1 MRLCS
6 LAEELSAPAPRAV
19 SGSQSGYRHRARLM
33 VRGRARSPK
42 IGLFQEA
49 SHRIADTPRCPIHH
63 PLINSVAG
71 VVREGMRRRAIEPY
85 ADAPHR
91 GALRAIQVVVER
103 SSQSAQVVLVENA
116 ARPERV
122 AALEEDLAAALGSAL
137 HSVFWNGNPGRTNTL
152 LGPHWQHLHGPDAV
166 VETLGG
172 ARVHFPPAAFGQ
184 SNLPL
189 VDSMLEQIAAWVP
202 ADAHVAE
209 YYAGCGAIGLG
220 LLARGA
226 HLTFNERSEGSLAG
240 LTLGL
245 SALDEESR
253 ARARVLPGD
262 TFNERSEGSL
272 AGLTLGLSALD
283 EESRARARVLP
294 GDAGDLGDS
303 LEDAPV
309 VIVDPPRRGID
320 ARLLEALCATPPRL
334 LVSVSCGLDAFER
347 EARALVST
355 GRVALRELVAFDL
368 FPHTHHVETLARFE
382 RRSPHEEVPAA

>member
-1 MRLCS
+1 
-6 LAEELSAPAPRAV
+6 
-19 SGSQSGYRHRARLM
+19 
-33 VRGRARSPK
+33 
-42 IGLFQEA
+42 
-49 SHRIADTPRCPIHH
+49 
-63 PLINSVAG
+63 
-71 VVREGMRRRAIEPY
+71 
-85 ADAPHR
+85 
-91 GALRAIQVVVER
+91 
-103 SSQSAQVVLVENA
+103 
-116 ARPERV
+116 
-122 AALEEDLAAALGSAL
+122 
-137 HSVFWNGNPGRTNTL
+137 VFWNGNPERTNTL
-152 LGPHWQHLHGPDAV
+152 LGPHWQHLHGQETV

-189 VDSMLEQIAAWVP
+189 VDRMLEQIAAWVP
-202 ADAHVAE
+202 ADAHIAE
-209 YYAGCGAIGLG
+209 FYAGCGAIGLG

-226 HLTFNERSEGSLAG
+226 HL
-240 LTLGL
+240 
-245 SALDEESR
+245 
-253 ARARVLPGD
+253 

>member
-1 MRLCS
+1 MRLCG

-116 ARPERV
+116 ARPESV
-122 AALEEDLAAALGSAL
+122 AALKEDLAAALGSAL
-137 HSVFWNGNPGRTNTL
+137 HSVFWNGNPERTNTL
-152 LGPHWQHLHGPDAV
+152 LGPHWQHLHGQETV

-189 VDSMLEQIAAWVP
+189 VDRMLEQIAAWVP
-202 ADAHVAE
+202 ADAHIAE
-209 YYAGCGAIGLG
+209 FYAGCGAIGLG

-262 TFNERSEGSL
+262 
-272 AGLTLGLSALD
+272 
-283 EESRARARVLP
+283 
-294 GDAGDLGDS
+294 AGDLGDS
-303 LEDAPV
+303 LENAPV